1 MNIITLYK
9 YLSYNMQEK
18 NIEENRR
25 KENRRK
31 ENRRKQKKRKYFS
44 EWGGIGNYNMLRGNI
59 NQDKKG
65 QNQFF
70 N

>member
-18 NIEENRR
+18 
-25 KENRRK
+25 KRK

-44 EWGGIGNYNMLRGNI
+44 EWGGIGKYNMLRGNI